1 MLFQPYMR
9 RSEWLGDGMP
19 LEDKCGNV
27 VGHCPKIG
35 SESIAKVS
43 FSTGN
48 KMNSMRC
55 FFLSYTLGC
64 FISNFD
70 GYTNNGPSSSY
81 C

>member
-1 MLFQPYMR
+1 MR

-43 FSTGN
+43 FSKGN
-48 KMNSMRC
+48 KMNSIR
-55 FFLSYTLGC
+55 
-64 FISNFD
+64 
-70 GYTNNGPSSSY
+70 
-81 C
+81 